1 MKAKRHSEAAL
12 DAVLNRHR
20 IVICAGSGGVGKT
33 TTAASLAVRA
43 ALGGRRT
50 IVLTIDPAKRLA
62 NSLGIT
68 TPSAMGQATSVDSL
82 PPGMLSAMMLDQ
94 KGAWD
99 ALVERHAPTAEIR
112 DRITSNRFYQHLS
125 QSFAG
130 SQEYMAIEQ
139 LCDLYD
145 SNRYELI
152 VVDTPPTRHA
162 LDFLEAP
169 QRLADFLD
177 RNVIKWFVKPYFS
190 ASWATMRLV
199 NRSVGFLFKRLE
211 DATGISALVEVSEFF
226 TSMSGLFEGFEPR
239 VRRVDKLLR
248 SNETAFVLVA
258 SPEEQVLREAEYF
271 CSRVQDLGIP
281 LKAVV
286 FNRVHRDCGQTQGAG
301 GMAPLADLLLRAV
314 GDASIAAR
322 LRRNFERYESLG
334 RGDAVRLEAFR
345 AQIARVVATAEV
357 PNFNADIHS
366 VSGLSRMHP
375 YLFEGGNSD

>member
-1 MKAKRHSEAAL
+1 MRAREHSEAVETAL

-50 IVLTIDPAKRLA
+50 IVMTIDPAKRLA

-68 TPSAMGQATSVDSL
+68 ATNSLGQATSVDSL

-112 DRITSNRFYQHLS
+112 ERILSNRFYQHLS

-130 SQEYMAIEQ
+130 SQEYMAIEA

-190 ASWATMRLV
+190 ASWATMRLL
-199 NRSVGFLFKRLE
+199 NQSVGFLFKRLE

-248 SNETAFVLVA
+248 SQETAFVLVA

-271 CSRVQDLGIP
+271 YNQVQELGIP

-286 FNRVHRDCGQTQGAG
+286 FNRVHRNFGQTRDSALSP
-301 GMAPLADLLLRAV
+301 PLQDLLLQAV
-314 GDASIAAR
+314 GDAAVAAR
-322 LRRNFERYESLG
+322 LASNFDRYETLG
-334 RGDAVRLEAFR
+334 RGDAGRLEAFR
-345 AQIARVVATAEV
+345 AKIQRHVATAEV
-357 PNFNADIHS
+357 PNFKADVHS
-366 VSGLSRMHP
+366 VGDLSRMHP
-375 YLFEGGNSD
+375 YLFR